1 MCFPSSKN
9 GGRRLCGS
17 YLPSLNNT
25 GKSGRQALRV
35 GLCLFAGFVLL
46 AAGLACNRKGREKS
60 AKRTGA
66 SQDRGAAAQVSRP
79 EPVTGPAMKSLPE
92 IAQLPGKAAQ
102 RGGTLKIHLE
112 AEPPHLNPLLD
123 TVQVIDRVVGGL
135 IYETLIECHGDRY
148 QPGLADTWEVSTDG
162 LRLTMHLKAGAR
174 WQDDKV
180 FSGLDVQ
187 ATLEH
192 LMRSPYRSALLHAM
206 IADLEGVD
214 VLPEHMV
221 RLRFTRPSDL
231 TLRALCEI
239 PILPAEPLRTGGPRL
254 AQLGRTPIGTGPFR
268 VAAWERGKRIKL
280 VRSRPASTPDS
291 PMLDGIDFEIDT
303 DPARALT
310 RVRRGEID
318 ILPKVSEVHFPE
330 QVSQATLRDAL
341 ELYLLQPH
349 RYSFVALNTRRG
361 VLADPVFRRALSLL
375 WDRSRFASEFHHGLV
390 RPIGAPTFGTAP
402 SDKFDRV
409 LAGRLLD
416 QAGFRDTDGDGVR
429 EVGGTPIRLTFLVPA
444 GSKTLSTEV
453 RAFAMDLRRAGI
465 LLDTSNLDGASLFS
479 RVERGDFDLCGLTW
493 DGRKDEDPRLL
504 LSAQGDLQHTGYK
517 PEKFTAAVDRLRV
530 APSPAARTPLLQ
542 QLADIL
548 ATDRP
553 ALFLYRHDVPTLAA
567 KRVHG
572 LAAVGDRLDL
582 RSIWVDP

>member
-1 MCFPSSKN
+1 MCFPSSEN
-9 GGRRLCGS
+9 GGRRPFGS
-17 YLPSLNNT
+17 HLSSLNNT
-25 GKSGRQALRV
+25 VKSGRQALRV
-35 GLCLFAGFVLL
+35 GFCLFAVL
-46 AAGLACNRKGREKS
+46 AVGLACNRKGREKN
-60 AKRTGA
+60 AKHAGTNVE
-66 SQDRGAAAQVSRP
+66 RGTAAQVARS
-79 EPVTGPAMKSLPE
+79 EPVAGPPMKSLPE
-92 IAQLPGKAAQ
+92 TAPTPGKGAQ
-102 RGGTLKIHLE
+102 RGGILKIHLE
-112 AEPPHLNPLLD
+112 AEPPHLNPLVD

-135 IYETLIECHGDRY
+135 IYETLIDCTGDRY
-148 QPGLADTWEVSTDG
+148 QPGLADSWEVSSDG
-162 LRLTMHLKAGAR
+162 LRLTLHLKTGAR

-192 LMRSPYRSALLHAM
+192 LMRSPNRSALLHAM
-206 IADLEGVD
+206 IVDLEGVD
-214 VLPEHMV
+214 LLPERMI
-221 RLRFTRPSDL
+221 RLRLTRPSDL

-239 PILPAEPLRTGGPRL
+239 PILPAEPLRSDSARL
-254 AQLGRTPIGTGPFR
+254 AQLGRAPIGTGLFR
-268 VAAWERGKRIKL
+268 IAAWERGKRIKL
-280 VRSRPASTPDS
+280 VRSRPATSS
-291 PMLDGIDFEIDT
+291 EIPMVDGIDFEIDT

-318 ILPKVSEVHFPE
+318 ILPRVSEVHFPE
-330 QVSQATLRDAL
+330 QVSQATLRDLL
-341 ELYLLQPH
+341 ELYQLQPQ

-361 VLADPVFRRALSLL
+361 VLADSAFRQALGLL
-375 WDRSRFASEFHHGLV
+375 WDRARFASEFHHGLA

-402 SDKFDRV
+402 PEKFDRA

-429 EVGGTPIRLTFLVPA
+429 EVGGAPIRLTFLVPA
-444 GSKTLSTEV
+444 GSRTLAMEV

-465 LLDTSNLDGASLFS
+465 LLDITSLDGATLFS

-504 LSAQGDLQHTGYK
+504 LTPQGDFQYTGYR
-517 PEKFTAAVDRLRV
+517 PEKFTAAVDRIRT
-530 APSPAARTPLLQ
+530 ATSPAARAPLLQ

-572 LAAVGDRLDL
+572 LAAVGDRLDF
-582 RSIWVDP
+582 RSVWVDP

>member
-9 GGRRLCGS
+9 GGRRPCGS
-17 YLPSLNNT
+17 HLSSLNNT
-25 GKSGRQALRV
+25 VNSGRQALRV
-35 GLCLFAGFVLL
+35 GLCLFAVL
-46 AAGLACNRKGREKS
+46 AAGLACNRKGREKG

-66 SQDRGAAAQVSRP
+66 TPDRGAAAQATHTEAAP
-79 EPVTGPAMKSLPE
+79 TPAMKSLPE
-92 IAQLPGKAAQ
+92 LARPPGKTAQ
-102 RGGTLKIHLE
+102 RGGVLKVHLE

-135 IYETLIECHGDRY
+135 VYETLIDCHGDAY
-148 QPGLADTWEVSTDG
+148 QPGLADTWELSPDG
-162 LRLTMHLKAGAR
+162 LRLILHLKAGTR
-174 WQDDKV
+174 WQDDKL

-192 LMRSPYRSALLHAM
+192 LMRSPNRSALLHAM

-214 VLPEHMV
+214 VLPDRMV
-221 RLRFTRPSDL
+221 RLRLLRPSDL
-231 TLRALCEI
+231 TMRALCEI
-239 PILPAEPLRTGGPRL
+239 PILPAEPLRTGGARL
-254 AQLGRTPIGTGPFR
+254 AQLGRSPIGTGPFR

-280 VRSRPASTPDS
+280 VRGRAQSLPDG
-291 PMLDGIDFEIDT
+291 PMLDGIDFEIDA

-318 ILPKVSEVHFPE
+318 ILPRVSEVHFPE

-341 ELYLLQPH
+341 DLYLLQPH

-361 VLADPVFRRALSLL
+361 VLADPVFRQALSLL
-375 WDRSRFASEFHHGLV
+375 WDRARFASEFHHGLV
-390 RPIGAPTFGTAP
+390 RPIGAPSFGSVPA
-402 SDKFDRV
+402 DKFDRS
-409 LAGRLLD
+409 LAGQLLD

-429 EVGGTPIRLTFLVPA
+429 EVGGTPIRLTFLVTA
-444 GSKTLSTEV
+444 SSRTLSAEV

-465 LLDTSNLDGASLFS
+465 LLDTAILDGATLFS
-479 RVERGDFDLCGLTW
+479 RVERGDYDLCGLTW

-504 LSAQGDLQHTGYK
+504 LTGQGDFQYTGYK
-517 PEKFTAAVDRLRV
+517 PDRFVAAIERIRG
-530 APSPAARTPLLQ
+530 APSPAARAPLLK
-542 QLADIL
+542 QLADLL

-582 RSIWVDP
+582 RFVWVEP

>member
-1 MCFPSSKN
+1 M
-9 GGRRLCGS
+9 
-17 YLPSLNNT
+17 
-25 GKSGRQALRV
+25 
-35 GLCLFAGFVLL
+35 GLCLFAVIVFL
-46 AAGLACNRKGREKS
+46 AAGLACTRKGREKS
-60 AKRTGA
+60 TKRGA
-66 SQDRGAAAQVSRP
+66 NQDRSAAAQAPRP
-79 EPVTGPAMKSLPE
+79 EPAPGPLMKSLPE
-92 IAQLPGKAAQ
+92 SARPPGKAAQ
-102 RGGTLKIHLE
+102 RGGVLKVHLE

-135 IYETLIECHGDRY
+135 VYETLIDCSGDRY
-148 QPGLADTWEVSTDG
+148 LPGLADTWELSSDG
-162 LRLTMHLKAGAR
+162 LRLILHLKTGAR

-192 LMRSPYRSALLHAM
+192 LMRSPYRSALLHTL

-214 VLPEHMV
+214 VLPDRMV
-221 RLRFTRPSDL
+221 RLRLTRPSDL
-231 TLRALCEI
+231 TMRALCEI
-239 PILPAEPLRTGGPRL
+239 PMLPAEPLRTGGARL
-254 AQLGRTPIGTGPFR
+254 VQLGRSPIGTGPFR
-268 VAAWERGKRIKL
+268 VSAWERGKRIKL
-280 VRSRPASTPDS
+280 VRAHAATLPDS
-291 PMLDGIDFEIDT
+291 SMLDEIDFEIDA
-303 DPARALT
+303 DSARALT

-318 ILPKVSEVHFPE
+318 ILPRVSEVHFPE

-341 ELYLLQPH
+341 ELYLLQPN

-361 VLADPVFRRALSLL
+361 VLADPVFRQALSLL
-375 WDRSRFASEFHHGLV
+375 WDRARFASELHHGLV

-402 SDKFDRV
+402 PDKFDRA

-444 GSKTLSTEV
+444 NSKTLSSEV

-465 LLDTSNLDGASLFS
+465 LLDTTSLDGATLFA
-479 RVERGDFDLCGLTW
+479 RVERGDYDLCGLTW

-504 LSAQGDLQHTGYK
+504 VGSQGDFQYTGYK
-517 PEKFTAAVDRLRV
+517 SERFSTTIDRLRT
-530 APSPAARTPLLQ
+530 APSPTARAPILQ

-567 KRVHG
+567 RRVHG
-572 LAAVGDRLDL
+572 LAAVGDKLDL
-582 RSIWVDP
+582 RSAWVDP